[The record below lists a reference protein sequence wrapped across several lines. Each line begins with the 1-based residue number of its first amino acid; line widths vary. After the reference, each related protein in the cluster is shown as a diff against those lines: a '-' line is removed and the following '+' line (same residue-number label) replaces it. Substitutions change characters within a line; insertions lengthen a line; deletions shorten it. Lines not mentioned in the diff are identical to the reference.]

1 MRTEKQLAN
10 LKKGKALTTEEAKRM
25 GSAGGKKSV
34 QVRRERKKIKEDL
47 LIMLDTIMSNGK
59 TTQENWMT
67 ALAKNL
73 LKGDIQ
79 TSNFVRDTIGE
90 KPKEEISVDMPVSIT
105 FAEDD
110 FGEDE

>member
-1 MRTEKQLAN
+1 MVTEKQKQN
-10 LKKGKALTTEEAKRM
+10 LKPRKITSDVAKKM
-25 GSAGGKKSV
+25 GSAGGKKSAE
-34 QVRRERKKIKEDL
+34 VRKERKKIKEDI

-59 TTQENWMT
+59 TTQENWMA

-73 LKGDIQ
+73 LRGDIQ